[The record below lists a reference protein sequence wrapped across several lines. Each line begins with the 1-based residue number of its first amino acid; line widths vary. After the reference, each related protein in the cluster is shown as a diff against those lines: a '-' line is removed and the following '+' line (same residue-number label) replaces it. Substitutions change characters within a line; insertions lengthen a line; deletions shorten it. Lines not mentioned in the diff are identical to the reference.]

1 MGCLFLALRISYK
14 RLWKLL
20 IDRDMKRGGL
30 AKLANVSNSTMTKLV
45 KGESVNTDILVRICS
60 ALKCELWDI
69 AELLPEN
76 DDTDGGSENG

>member
-1 MGCLFLALRISYK
+1 LALRISYK

-20 IDRDMKRGGL
+20 IDRDIKRGGL

-60 ALKCELWDI
+60 ALKCELCDI
-69 AELLPEN
+69 FEIYEKIGRALA
-76 DDTDGGSENG
+76 